1 MGTSAEYIIKNKLSN
16 IPNYVKID
24 VDGIEHNILKG
35 FGEFLS
41 HQKLKSIQVEINE
54 NFEEQKNLIFELMKK
69 HNFNLISK
77 KEMKITHYIN

>member
-24 VDGIEHNILKG
+24 VDGIEHNILKDL
-35 FGEFLS
+35 EFLS

-54 NFEEQKNLIFELMKK
+54 NFEEQKI
-69 HNFNLISK
+69 
-77 KEMKITHYIN
+77 